1 MELNIF
7 QVDAFTDVAFGGN
20 PAGVVITKKSLPEKI
35 MKSIAREMNLSET
48 IFLTELE
55 KNKYK
60 ARYFTPECEVDLC
73 GHATIGGVYILADEG
88 YVENLNNGTKTIL
101 LKTNIGTITAEIM
114 FSNFKPIS
122 VVMEQGKPQYY
133 GDIKDLSR
141 IKEILNLDEDD
152 IGLDGE
158 SVYPQIIST
167 GLKDIICPIKS
178 KIKLDKVDVDFNKLK
193 DYSIELGVVGLHAFC
208 LDKKDR
214 TKAYARNFAPAV
226 GINEEAATGT
236 ANGALIYYL
245 KNNKIL
251 KEDSLIVHQGYSLNR
266 PSKIQCFIEENDDGF
281 RIKVGGS
288 SVKVIEGIIKF

>member
-1 MELNIF
+1 
-7 QVDAFTDVAFGGN
+7 
-20 PAGVVITKKSLPEKI
+20 
-35 MKSIAREMNLSET
+35 
-48 IFLTELE
+48 
-55 KNKYK
+55 
-60 ARYFTPECEVDLC
+60 
-73 GHATIGGVYILADEG
+73 IGGVYILADEG

-152 IGLDGE
+152 IGLAGE

-178 KIKLDKVDVDFNKLK
+178 KIKLEKIDVDFNKLK

-245 KNNKIL
+245 KNNK
-251 KEDSLIVHQGYSLNR
+251 
-266 PSKIQCFIEENDDGF
+266 
-281 RIKVGGS
+281 
-288 SVKVIEGIIKF
+288 